1 MKKRKA
7 IYPGSFDPVTFGHL
21 DLIERALNLFDE
33 LIVAVASN
41 PSKKTL
47 FTAAER
53 VSFLKAALKNRPQV
67 KVKSWEGLTVHLA
80 GKEKA
85 FTLIRGIRATS
96 DFDYEFQ
103 MALTNRKLAA
113 EIETVCL
120 ITRQENMFLSS
131 SICKEISMVGG
142 CVDQMVP
149 PHVAAALSEKFRRLG
164 AEAGSRVQ
172 IVSLRE

>member
-33 LIVAVASN
+33 LIVVVASN

-53 VSFLKAALKNRPQV
+53 VNFLKTALKQHPQV
-67 KVKSWEGLTVHLA
+67 QVKSWEGLTVELA
-80 GKEKA
+80 KKENA

-103 MALTNRKLAA
+103 MALTNRKLAPR
-113 EIETVCL
+113 IDT
-120 ITRQENMFLSS
+120 MFLMPSESHFYLSS
-131 SICKEISMVGG
+131 RLIKEIARSGG
-142 CVDQMVP
+142 DVTRYVP
-149 PHVAAALSEKFRRLG
+149 APVAAGIKKKLSKSG
-164 AEAGSRVQ
+164 PH
-172 IVSLRE
+172 

>member
-33 LIVAVASN
+33 LIVVVASN

-47 FTAAER
+47 FTAEER
-53 VSFLKAALKNRPQV
+53 ASFLKEALKHRPQV
-67 KVKSWEGLTVHLA
+67 KVENWEGLTVHLA
-80 GKEKA
+80 EKEKA

-103 MALTNRKLAA
+103 MALTNRKLAPK
-113 EIETVCL
+113 IDT
-120 ITRQENMFLSS
+120 MFLMPSESHFYLSS
-131 SICKEISMVGG
+131 RLIKEIAQLGG
-142 CVDQMVP
+142 DVSRYVP
-149 PHVAAALSEKFRRLG
+149 APVAARIKKKFSGIRAR
-164 AEAGSRVQ
+164 
-172 IVSLRE
+172 

>member
-21 DLIERALNLFDE
+21 DLIERALDLFDE

-47 FTAAER
+47 FTAEER
-53 VSFLKAALKNRPQV
+53 VGFLKSALRHRPQV
-67 KVKSWEGLTVHLA
+67 QVKSWEGLTVELA
-80 GKEKA
+80 MKEKA

-103 MALTNRKLAA
+103 MALTNRKLATK
-113 EIETVCL
+113 IDT
-120 ITRQENMFLSS
+120 MFLMPSESHFYLSS
-131 SICKEISMVGG
+131 RLIKEIAQLGG
-142 CVDQMVP
+142 NVTRYVP
-149 PHVAAALSEKFRRLG
+149 ASVAIQIKKIFSG
-164 AEAGSRVQ
+164 AGSR
-172 IVSLRE
+172 

>member
-33 LIVAVASN
+33 LIVVVASN

-47 FTAAER
+47 FTAEER
-53 VSFLKAALKNRPQV
+53 VSFLKTALKGRPQV
-67 KVKSWEGLTVHLA
+67 KVESWEGLTVHLA
-80 GKEKA
+80 EKEKA

-103 MALTNRKLAA
+103 MALTNRKLAPK
-113 EIETVCL
+113 IDT
-120 ITRQENMFLSS
+120 MFLMPSESHFYLSS
-131 SICKEISMVGG
+131 RLIKEIALLGG
-142 CVDQMVP
+142 DVSRYVP
-149 PHVAAALSEKFRRLG
+149 APVAARIKKIFSG
-164 AEAGSRVQ
+164 PEAR
-172 IVSLRE
+172 

>member
-33 LIVAVASN
+33 LIVIVASN

-53 VSFLKAALKNRPQV
+53 VNFLETALKHHSRV
-67 KVKSWEGLTVHLA
+67 KVRTWEGLTVNLA
-80 GKEKA
+80 AKENA

-103 MALTNRKLAA
+103 MALTNRKLAPK
-113 EIETVCL
+113 IDT
-120 ITRQENMFLSS
+120 MFLMPSESHFYLSS
-131 SICKEISMVGG
+131 RLIKEIAQLGG
-142 CVDQMVP
+142 DVTRYVP
-149 PHVAAALSEKFRRLG
+149 AP
-164 AEAGSRVQ
+164 SRP
-172 IVSLRE
+172 

>member
-21 DLIERALNLFDE
+21 DLIERALGLFDE

-47 FTAAER
+47 FTAEER
-53 VSFLKAALKNRPQV
+53 VGFLKDALKNRPQV
-67 KVKSWEGLTVHLA
+67 QIRRWEGLTVKLA
-80 GKEKA
+80 EKEKA

-103 MALTNRKLAA
+103 MALTNRQLAPKVG
-113 EIETVCL
+113 T
-120 ITRQENMFLSS
+120 MFLMPSESHFYLSS
-131 SICKEISMVGG
+131 RLIKEIAQRGG
-142 CVDQMVP
+142 NVKRYVP
-149 PHVAAALSEKFRRLG
+149 ASVAAMIRKKFSTGTVR
-164 AEAGSRVQ
+164 
-172 IVSLRE
+172 

>member
-33 LIVAVASN
+33 LIVVVASN

-47 FTAAER
+47 FTAEER
-53 VSFLKAALKNRPQV
+53 VNFLKMALKHRPQV

-80 GKEKA
+80 EKEKA

-103 MALTNRKLAA
+103 MALTNRKLASK
-113 EIETVCL
+113 IDT
-120 ITRQENMFLSS
+120 MFLMPSESHFYLSS
-131 SICKEISMVGG
+131 RLIKEIARLGG
-142 CVDQMVP
+142 DVTRYVP
-149 PHVAAALSEKFRRLG
+149 VPVAARIKKKFSGIRAR
-164 AEAGSRVQ
+164 
-172 IVSLRE
+172 

>member
-33 LIVAVASN
+33 LIVVVASN

-47 FTAAER
+47 FSAKER
-53 VSFLKAALKNRPQV
+53 ANFLKAALKHRPQV
-67 KVKSWEGLTVHLA
+67 KVVTWEGLTVRLA
-80 GKEKA
+80 AEEDA

-103 MALTNRKLAA
+103 MALTNRKLAPK
-113 EIETVCL
+113 IDT
-120 ITRQENMFLSS
+120 MFLMPSESHFYLSS
-131 SICKEISMVGG
+131 RLIKEIAQLGG
-142 CVDQMVP
+142 DVTRYVP
-149 PHVAAALSEKFRRLG
+149 AQVASRIKKKFSGVR
-164 AEAGSRVQ
+164 AS
-172 IVSLRE
+172 

>member
-33 LIVAVASN
+33 VIVVVASN

-47 FTAAER
+47 FTAEER
-53 VSFLKAALKNRPQV
+53 VDFLKTALKHRPQV
-67 KVKSWEGLTVHLA
+67 RVVSWKGLTVKLA
-80 GKEKA
+80 EKEKA

-103 MALTNRKLAA
+103 MALTNRKLAPK
-113 EIETVCL
+113 IDT
-120 ITRQENMFLSS
+120 MFLMPSESHFYLSS
-131 SICKEISMVGG
+131 RLIKEIAQLGG
-142 CVDQMVP
+142 DVTRYVP
-149 PHVAAALSEKFRRLG
+149 ALVAARIKKKFPG
-164 AEAGSRVQ
+164 GSAR
-172 IVSLRE
+172 

>member
-33 LIVAVASN
+33 LIVVVASN

-47 FTAAER
+47 FTAKER
-53 VSFLKAALKNRPQV
+53 VGFLKTALKHRPQV
-67 KVKSWEGLTVHLA
+67 KVKQWEGLTVHFA
-80 GKEKA
+80 DQEKA

-103 MALTNRKLAA
+103 MALTNRKLAPK
-113 EIETVCL
+113 IDT
-120 ITRQENMFLSS
+120 MFLMPSESHFYLSS
-131 SICKEISMVGG
+131 RLIQEIAQLGG
-142 CVDQMVP
+142 DVTPYVP
-149 PHVAAALSEKFRRLG
+149 APVAARLREKFQDRNAR
-164 AEAGSRVQ
+164 
-172 IVSLRE
+172 